1 MNMRTVRTVIAAALC
16 GLLPAIATQPAA
28 AESVQVGGDI
38 KIHGD
43 GDRVAIGGDVT
54 IDEKTGGDVAV
65 IGGDV
70 EIKAEVTGD
79 IGVVGGDVRIAAPVR
94 GDVGVASG
102 NFILAP
108 EGLVEGD
115 LGVAA
120 GEAVIDGTVRGDAG
134 IAGGTVTVSGVV
146 EKDLEVKAGEVI
158 IKDGARIGGRLIVK
172 GPKEPTVAPGATI
185 TNGVE
190 YTYVPEGA
198 FVWDDAIVHGGL
210 FALLA
215 ISVMSF
221 LLLAPIALVIG
232 LFLVLIMA
240 SFSERTVEAFN
251 GQPVS
256 SFFAGIGVVVL
267 LPLAIVLLAATI
279 IGIPL
284 AILLAP
290 LYPFWLLLGFVG
302 GALGLSRLPFRDR
315 VPSKGM
321 QLLALLVALL
331 AIAVLAWIPFVGHA
345 VLTVLFLM
353 GTGALT
359 LALFRNGEGQSAPAA
374 QAA

>member
-1 MNMRTVRTVIAAALC
+1 MRRMASVSLAAGLC
-16 GLLPAIATQPAA
+16 GLVVALAMQPAA
-28 AESVQVGGDI
+28 ADSVRMGGNV

-43 GDRVAIGGDVT
+43 GDRVAIGGDVA
-54 IDEKTGGDVAV
+54 IDERTDGDVAIIGGDVA
-65 IGGDV
+65 IT
-70 EIKAEVTGD
+70 AEVTGD
-79 IGVVGGDVRIAAPVR
+79 IGVVGGDVRIAAPVQ

-102 NFILAP
+102 DFVLTR
-108 EGLVEGD
+108 EGVIDGD

-120 GEAVIDGTVRGDAG
+120 GDVTIEGTIKGKAG
-134 IAGGTVTVSGVV
+134 IAAGDVTVSGVV
-146 EKDLEVKAGEVI
+146 ERDLEVKAGHVTLAE
-158 IKDGARIGGRLIVK
+158 GARIGGRLIVE
-172 GPKEPTVAPGATI
+172 GPNEPKIAPGATVAG
-185 TNGVE
+185 GVD

-198 FVWDDAIVHGGL
+198 FIWGEAIVHGGL

-215 ISVMSF
+215 VGVMSF

-251 GQPVS
+251 SQPVS

-267 LPLAIVLLAATI
+267 LPLAIALLAATI

-284 AILLAP
+284 ALVLAP

-302 GALGLSRLPFRDR
+302 GALGLSRLPFRGK
-315 VPSKGM
+315 VPSKGV
-321 QLLALLVALL
+321 QLLALLVALIV
-331 AIAVLAWIPFVGHA
+331 IAALAWIPFVGHA
-345 VLTVLFLM
+345 VLTVLFFM

-359 LALFRNGEGQSAPAA
+359 LALFKNGGETSAPAA